1 MNNMTKNAL
10 LALVLG
16 LSTKGYGQSA
26 CAQLGVNCSH
36 PNIQQTQPSSR
47 PTPHYQPQP
56 DNNDHASSATDAG
69 YAAYRRYWSSGSQ
82 ADFNEAYQQ
91 FQNAFA
97 NIPQYGPAEL
107 GLCRLYE
114 RSGDYGKA
122 IAACQIATESHRF
135 AHGRDVKK
143 WLLKEMIPFLTIDLH
158 QEEYKG
164 AVAEYDRKCGGGET
178 ANQFNNGIVAA
189 ESEQGL
195 AVDLRANA
203 SQTVADCSKAAGDIV
218 VRASALNNEIA
229 AWNARHPGG
238 K

>member
-16 LSTKGYGQSA
+16 LSTRGYGQSA

-47 PTPHYQPQP
+47 PTPHYQPPP
-56 DNNDHASSATDAG
+56 DNSDHASSATDAG

-82 ADFNEAYQQ
+82 ADFSEAYQQ

-107 GLCRLYE
+107 GLCQLYE
-114 RSGDYGKA
+114 RSGDYVKA

-143 WLLKEMIPFLTIDLH
+143 WLLKEKIPFLTIDLH
-158 QEEYKG
+158 QEIYKG
-164 AVAEYDRKCGGGET
+164 IVAEYDRKCGGGET
-178 ANQFNNGIVAA
+178 ANQFNSGIVAA

-195 AVDLRANA
+195 TVDLRANT

-218 VRASALNNEIA
+218 LRASTLNNEID
-229 AWNARHPGG
+229 AWNARHTGG

>member
-1 MNNMTKNAL
+1 MNHTAKSAL
-10 LALVLG
+10 LVLG
-16 LSTKGYGQSA
+16 LALAARARGQSA

-36 PNIQQTQPSSR
+36 PNVQQTQPSSR
-47 PTPHYQPQP
+47 PTPHYQPPP
-56 DNNDHASSATDAG
+56 DSNDSASSATDAG

-82 ADFNEAYQQ
+82 TDFNEAYQQ

-107 GLCRLYE
+107 GLCLLFE

-143 WLLKEMIPFLTIDLH
+143 WLLKEMIPFLVIDLH

-164 AVAEYDRKCGGGET
+164 VVAEYDRKCGGGET

-195 AVDLRANA
+195 VVDLRANA
-203 SQTVADCSKAAGDIV
+203 SQTVADCSKAAGDIL

-229 AWNARHPGG
+229 AWNARHTGG